1 MSTHVR
7 SSMYLFLCQLAS
19 IETSL
24 SGYTVCVCVFVC
36 ACVRARVCVCVCVCV
51 RVCVCV
57 CVCVKPA
64 YLDIQCVCGGGD
76 KS

>member
-19 IETSL
+19 LETSL
-24 SGYTVCVCVFVC
+24 SGYTVCVFVC
-36 ACVRARVCVCVCVCV
+36 ACVRACVRACVCVSV
-51 RVCVCV
+51 RA
-57 CVCVKPA
+57 CVCVKTA
-64 YLDIQCVCGGGD
+64 YLDIQCVCGGGGGD